1 MPKWRA
7 ASRWPNLFRRRLRIV
22 EFVQP
27 RASADHLIA
36 RQRSVV
42 GAFGVTLMSCCKLL
56 PVAALA
62 ALAAMPA
69 PALAKADGSLSR
81 ELRDPYKAEA
91 MGDMLG
97 AMLGVMLDMKAEP
110 LARVMEA
117 AGEPEAARKIPR
129 GATIGDL
136 AGPNARRMPQEVRRR
151 APAMIGALGEFAG
164 MLEEMAP
171 QFEQIA
177 KDFDRKV
184 ENAD

>member
-1 MPKWRA
+1 MVGVLGVKIM
-7 ASRWPNLFRRRLRIV
+7 SFR
-22 EFVQP
+22 
-27 RASADHLIA
+27 
-36 RQRSVV
+36 
-42 GAFGVTLMSCCKLL
+42 KLL

-62 ALAAMPA
+62 ALAVMPA
-69 PALAKADGSLSR
+69 PVMAKADGPISR

-97 AMLGVMLDMKAEP
+97 AMLGMMLTMKAEP

-136 AGPNARRMPQEVRRR
+136 AGPDARRLPQEVRRR

-184 ENAD
+184 ENAR